1 MPGRKD
7 EGVSEVISFVLIL
20 AMLIVAFSLWAIYAV
35 PAGGEQMEEVHNVNV
50 QLQFSDLKTGIE
62 NVWLS
67 NSTGVIRESVLM
79 LGPDIS
85 ESGLEILSFPLTRA
99 SGTLR
104 IEADE
109 SNRITFEDVTYSPLV
124 IRYVSANAY
133 VEDMD
138 LLYWGGDGSVTVSG
152 STSYTLTGHQNHRV
166 MVRAGMEDQILSG
179 QGRAVVEYRMVKTFV
194 AKYSSEIDADWHV
207 FEVSVR

>member
-1 MPGRKD
+1 
-7 EGVSEVISFVLIL
+7 
-20 AMLIVAFSLWAIYAV
+20 
-35 PAGGEQMEEVHNVNV
+35 
-50 QLQFSDLKTGIE
+50 
-62 NVWLS
+62 
-67 NSTGVIRESVLM
+67 M
-79 LGPDIS
+79 LGQDIS

-104 IEADE
+104 IEADV
-109 SNRITFEDVTYSPLV
+109 SNKITFEEEEGVRYSSLV

-152 STSYTLTGHQNHRV
+152 ATSYNLTGHQNHRV
-166 MVRAGMEDQILSG
+166 MVRTNMEDQILSG
-179 QGRAVVEYRMVKTFV
+179 QGRAIVEYRMVKTFV
-194 AKYSSEIDADWHV
+194 AMDPSFVINADWHV

>member
-20 AMLIVAFSLWAIYAV
+20 AMLIIAFSLWALYAV
-35 PAGGEQMEEVHNVNV
+35 PAGGEQMEEVHNVNI

-104 IEADE
+104 IEADV
-109 SNRITFEDVTYSPLV
+109 SNQTLSGGVSYSPLV

-138 LLYWGGDGSVTVSG
+138 LLYWGGDGKRGDVLQSDRSSKSPRDG
-152 STSYTLTGHQNHRV
+152 SYEYGGSDSFRTGACGCGV
-166 MVRAGMEDQILSG
+166 PDGEDVCCDGFFL
-179 QGRAVVEYRMVKTFV
+179 ACV
-194 AKYSSEIDADWHV
+194 
-207 FEVSVR
+207 